1 LNFDIICSRL
11 IFGLVIDAMLL
22 LLFDAGVTVSPKFVF
37 DTFFAGQASLPEGK
51 AEAAT
56 TPSAHAAAD
65 AGRDAITTPA
75 STST

>member
-1 LNFDIICSRL
+1 MPAFL
-11 IFGLVIDAMLL
+11 ISFSHSTDG
-22 LLFDAGVTVSPKFVF
+22 
-37 DTFFAGQASLPEGK
+37 FFAGQASLPEGK

-56 TPSAHAAAD
+56 TPSAYAAAD